1 VEPWVRDEVVVLL
14 ATFGAGVLLILGVL
28 ELLWPSRPRAARW
41 IARGSL
47 PPLTESGRLLREPSR
62 GRLSAL
68 DVADQPDVAAEPT
81 NRPAPVTDLR
91 Y

>member
-1 VEPWVRDEVVVLL
+1 VEPWARDEVVVLL
-14 ATFGAGVLLILGVL
+14 ATFGACVLLILGVL

-47 PPLTESGRLLREPSR
+47 PPLADPGRPLREPSR
-62 GRLSAL
+62 DRLSAL
-68 DVADQPDVAAEPT
+68 AVADQPHVAAEPS
-81 NRPAPVTDLR
+81 NRATRLTDLR